1 MKHSYSQSQRGVA
14 LLTIL
19 LMVVTA
25 TILAVGLLT
34 RQDRMMRET
43 SMLLRQ
49 DQSLQYALAGEKLF
63 GALLIASA
71 QDNANVDSLR
81 SIWAKPIPPYP
92 VEDGAVTGKL
102 IDQSGKFNLNNLYH
116 DGQADQAAIA
126 YFKRLLT
133 QVGLPSGLSSAVLDW
148 EDPDDNPADADGAE
162 SSFYLGQQPA
172 YQAANRPFG
181 QVEELKKVRGFDAKS
196 YQLIAP
202 YVTAL
207 PLPSLI
213 NINTAPMPVIA
224 ALDENITP
232 ASVNA
237 WITARNASPD
247 PIKQVSEL
255 WQDPAFSKVPDAKKS
270 ALTALLDVKSSYFQ
284 AQIDVNLSGR
294 DRFLTSDIYRVG
306 QKVYVWRRSLA
317 PFAVSASIAGHS
329 AS

>member
-1 MKHSYSQSQRGVA
+1 MNHSNPQRGVA

-49 DQSLQYALAGEKLF
+49 DQSLQYALAGENLY
-63 GALLIASA
+63 GTLLIASA
-71 QDNANVDSLR
+71 KENANVDSAKSL
-81 SIWAKPIPPYP
+81 WAKPIPPYP
-92 VEDGAVTGKL
+92 VEDGAVMGKL

-116 DGQADQAAIA
+116 DGQADQPAVA

-133 QVGLPSGLSSAVLDW
+133 QVGLPTALASAVLDW
-148 EDPDDNPADADGAE
+148 QDPDDNPADADGAE

-181 QVEELKKVRGFDAKS
+181 QVDELKKVRGFDTKS
-196 YQLIAP
+196 YQLLAP

-237 WITARNASPD
+237 WITARKANPD
-247 PIKQVSEL
+247 PITQVSQMWL
-255 WQDPAFSKVPDAKKS
+255 DPAFSKVPDDKKN

-317 PFAVSASIAGHS
+317 PIPVAVPVAAS
-329 AS
+329 

>member
-1 MKHSYSQSQRGVA
+1 MMIHSNSQRGVA

-49 DQSLQYALAGEKLF
+49 DQSLQYALAGENLF
-63 GALLIASA
+63 GALLVASA

-92 VEDGAVTGKL
+92 VEDGAVMGKL
-102 IDQSGKFNLNNLYH
+102 IDQSGKFNLNNLYQN
-116 DGQADQAAIA
+116 GQANQAAIA

-133 QVGLPSGLSSAVLDW
+133 QVGLPPALSSAVLDW
-148 EDPDDNPADADGAE
+148 QDPDDNPTDADGAE
-162 SSFYLGQQPA
+162 NSFYLGQQPA

-181 QVEELKKVRGFDAKS
+181 QVDELKKVRGFDTKS
-196 YQLIAP
+196 YQLLAP
-202 YVTAL
+202 YVTVL

-237 WITARNASPD
+237 WITARNANPD
-247 PIKQVSEL
+247 PIKQVPQL
-255 WQDPAFSKVPDAKKS
+255 WLDPAFSKVPADIKN

-284 AQIDVNLSGR
+284 AQINVNLSGR
-294 DRFLTSDIYRVG
+294 NRYLTSDIYRIG

-317 PFAVSASIAGHS
+317 PLPVVVPVSAS
-329 AS
+329 